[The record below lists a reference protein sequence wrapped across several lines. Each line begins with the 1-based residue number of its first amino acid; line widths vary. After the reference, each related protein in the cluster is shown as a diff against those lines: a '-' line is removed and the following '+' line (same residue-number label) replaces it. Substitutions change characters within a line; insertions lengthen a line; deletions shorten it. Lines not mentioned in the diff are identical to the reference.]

1 MIRLDIQGAIGIITV
16 DNGRLNILTRE
27 MHAQLYRILLTLL
40 RDDRIKV
47 GVLTCLPNTSFSAGD
62 NLKTIDDSFGDEPD
76 WEELVMTLSRTKPII
91 GAVRGHCVGQGLVYL
106 LMLTDIR
113 YCTPDSSFGFPEI
126 SRGMGGAGM
135 ISQLSRHIPP
145 AIAMHMILT
154 GEALGADKAR
164 ECFLVNDIV
173 AEDTLLARTLEVAS
187 KVARH
192 PLIALQTEMWPGTRG
207 TGMGQADLVAQFSM
221 LWEQQRRIHRQ
232 DASGESE

>member
-27 MHAQLYRILLTLL
+27 MHAQLYRILLTLC

-62 NLKTIDDSFGDEPD
+62 NLKTVDDPFGDEPD
-76 WEELVMTLSRTKPII
+76 WEELVMTLPRTKPII
-91 GAVRGHCVGQGLVYL
+91 GAVRGHCIGQGLVYL

-126 SRGMGGAGM
+126 AQGMGGAGM
-135 ISQLSRHIPP
+135 ISQLSGHIPP

-154 GEALGADKAR
+154 GEPLGADRAR

-173 AEDTLLARTLEVAS
+173 SDETLLARTLEVAS
-187 KVARH
+187 KIASH
-192 PLIALQTEMWPGTRG
+192 PLIALQTEMWPCARG
-207 TGMGQADLVAQFSM
+207 SGMSRADIVAQFSV

-232 DASGESE
+232 NANGKSE

>member
-1 MIRLDIQGAIGIITV
+1 MIRLDVQGAIGIITV

-27 MHAQLYRILLTLL
+27 MHAQLYRILLTLC

-62 NLKTIDDSFGDEPD
+62 NLKTVDDPYGDEPD
-76 WEELVMTLSRTKPII
+76 WEELVMTLPRSKPII
-91 GAVRGHCVGQGLVYL
+91 GAVRGHCIGQGLVYL
-106 LMLTDIR
+106 LMLMDIR

-126 SRGMGGAGM
+126 AQGMGGAG
-135 ISQLSRHIPP
+135 ITSQLCRHIPP

-154 GEALGADKAR
+154 GEPLGADKAR

-173 AEDTLLARTLEVAS
+173 ADETLLARTLEVAS
-187 KVARH
+187 KVARQ

-207 TGMGQADLVAQFSM
+207 TAMGRADLVAQFSA
-221 LWEQQRRIHRQ
+221 LWEQQRRIYRQ
-232 DASGESE
+232 DGNGES